1 MDVAY
6 YISEL
11 LGQLGEVNVPGL
23 GNFARLR
30 VDGYYN
36 ENEAVFYPP
45 QHKVTFKNQ
54 SADDDVFY
62 QYIARKKKISLASS
76 KYFTEKYINN
86 LKEQAN
92 TTEVELGDIGWL
104 YNDGQEI
111 AFKPTDALPN
121 NPVFYGYPQ
130 IKLTKLQIKPPVAE
144 PEPIIP
150 EPELPAEP
158 EPEIE
163 PEAEVP
169 VVEPYKEQPYRSAI
183 YSQHPEAYKT
193 EDEPLIAELEEKPRS
208 VTYIRV
214 IVALL
219 IVAALSALVVFGLYR
234 YDPALFHEFTT
245 TKTVPIV
252 IKYDSTK
259 TVTPVAKPDTA
270 KNTPL
275 PAVDTTTQKP
285 AATDTATK
293 KSAIITP
300 PVSTVLNDTLT
311 RVHYELLGGAFGT
324 EDDANTAI
332 GNYKKIGISAHVINN
347 GHHKLHKVTLGTYFS
362 YQEATNARDSLLK
375 TKKISKNNISLE
387 TISPKKTNQ

>member
-36 ENEAVFYPP
+36 ETEAVFYPP

-86 LKEQAN
+86 LKEQASAN
-92 TTEVELGDIGWL
+92 EVELGDIGWL
-104 YNDGQEI
+104 YNDGLDI
-111 AFKPTDALPN
+111 AFKPAEALPN

-130 IKLTKLQIKPPVAE
+130 IQLNKLEIKPPVEE
-144 PEPIIP
+144 PEPVIP
-150 EPELPAEP
+150 EPELPTEP

-163 PEAEVP
+163 PEPEEP
-169 VVEPYKEQPYRSAI
+169 VIEPPYKEHPYKSAI
-183 YSQHPEAYKT
+183 YSQDPETYRT
-193 EDEPLIAELEEKPRS
+193 ENESASDGIEERSKS

-214 IVALL
+214 IVALV

-234 YDPALFHEFTT
+234 YDPTLFHEFTG

-252 IKYDSTK
+252 IKYDSVK
-259 TVTPVAKPDTA
+259 TITPVEKADTTKSA
-270 KNTPL
+270 PV
-275 PAVDTTTQKP
+275 PAATDTTTQKSV
-285 AATDTATK
+285 A
-293 KSAIITP
+293 TP
-300 PVSTVLNDTLT
+300 PVTTAVVTTVINDTLT
-311 RVHYELLGGAFGT
+311 KIHYELLGGAFGT
-324 EDDANTAI
+324 AEDANTAI
-332 GNYKKIGISAHVINN
+332 GNYKKIGISAHIINN
-347 GHHKLHKVTLGTYFS
+347 GHHKLHKVTLGTYFN
-362 YQEATNARDSLLK
+362 YQEASNARDSLLK

-387 TISPKKTNQ
+387 TISPQKTNQ